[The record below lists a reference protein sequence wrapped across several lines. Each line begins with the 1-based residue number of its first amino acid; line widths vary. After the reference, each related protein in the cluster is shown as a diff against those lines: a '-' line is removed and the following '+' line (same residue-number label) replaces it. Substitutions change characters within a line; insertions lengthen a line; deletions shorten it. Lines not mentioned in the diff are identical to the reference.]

1 MFISNYT
8 ACGNQ
13 EDNNT
18 MKKFMVT
25 VEIGDNSVELPVH
38 AETLDEALESAEL
51 EYAEIGAVTRVRP
64 VVVNTTH

>member
-1 MFISNYT
+1 
-8 ACGNQ
+8 
-13 EDNNT
+13 

-38 AETLDEALESAEL
+38 AETLDEALEAAEL
-51 EYAEIGAVTRVRP
+51 EYSEIGAVTRVRP